1 MHRIWLAP
9 SYGAVSVLDLEQ
21 YRFWSF
27 DPNLVSLT
35 WFKRYRCFSLYD
47 VNAAQL
53 LAPSDWMIQHIS
65 MCSMI
70 KSMSYACGI

>member
-9 SYGAVSVLDLEQ
+9 SCGAVSVLDLEQ
-21 YRFWSF
+21 YRSWSC
-27 DPNLVSLT
+27 DQEIVSLT
-35 WFKRYRCFSLYD
+35 FSKRYRCFSLYD